1 MKIKSELKLL
11 HSKDLKMK
19 KATKFLK
26 PLDKNLEW
34 FDFTCQFSK
43 IEEFG
48 LIPFFSYQSVS
59 VIYFWRNVFP
69 MGTANLR
76 KEIYFS
82 AQKLITK

>member
-48 LIPFFSYQSVS
+48 LIPIFKCLCNLILEKSIPNGNCESKKRDTFF
-59 VIYFWRNVFP
+59 
-69 MGTANLR
+69 GT
-76 KEIYFS
+76 KVDY
-82 AQKLITK
+82 KVT